1 MLLKAIMLIGAVAL
15 AGAGLAR
22 FWLFAEE
29 PVERVPGGHAAAVA
43 RRVGTVRWLAVSGL
57 VVLVLAS
64 LVDVR
69 GALVNVIPMAD
80 TALIVRYALTSG
92 HGEAVQARIALALC
106 LAALALLPSVRREAG
121 PAFVVGA
128 LGLFGSFSVISHG
141 AVMGG
146 WLPLVTDLV
155 HFAAAGLWAG
165 AVFALVL
172 TGPWDE
178 STRTWLIDA
187 VGKLSRLG
195 LGAVIVLAFSGTL
208 SALVHAGE
216 PARFLA
222 SPYALALA
230 VKLAVVALT
239 VALAAV
245 NRFALLPRLQAGG
258 GLGPLR
264 AALRVETLL
273 LLGVLVA
280 TGWLTTTAVPH
291 GSDVSVE
298 PLENAG
304 RLLDHLFR

>member
-1 MLLKAIMLIGAVAL
+1 MLLKATMLIGAVAL

-22 FWLFAEE
+22 FWLLAEA
-29 PVERVPGGHAAAVA
+29 PAGRAAGRQAAVGGSS
-43 RRVGTVRWLAVSGL
+43 RTVRVLALSGL
-57 VVLVLAS
+57 IVVLVAS
-64 LVDVR
+64 VADVR
-69 GALVNVIPMAD
+69 AALLNVIPTAD
-80 TALIVRYALTSG
+80 GALILSYALTSG
-92 HGEAVQARIALALC
+92 HGQAVQVRLTLALC
-106 LAALALLPSVRREAG
+106 LAGLALLPADRRGAA
-121 PAFVVGA
+121 PAFLAGS

-155 HFAAAGLWAG
+155 HFASAGLWAG
-165 AVFALVL
+165 GVFALVL
-172 TGPWDE
+172 TGPWGDAA
-178 STRTWLIDA
+178 RPWLIDA

-195 LGAVIVLAFSGTL
+195 LAAVVLLALTGTL

-222 SPYALALA
+222 SPYAAALA
-230 VKLAVVALT
+230 VKLAVVAVT
-239 VALAAV
+239 VGLAAV
-245 NRFALLPRLQAGG
+245 NRFALLPRLLAGG
-258 GLGPLR
+258 SLGPMR
-264 AALRVETLL
+264 TALRVETLL

-304 RLLDHLFR
+304 RLLDHLLR